1 MVPSPLSEY
10 VASRRMGEATVTVI
24 RDGTFP
30 WAPRM
35 QAPEAEWRRAMPEA
49 NAAGELMIDMNVV
62 HIRLGDASILVDL
75 GFQEDAAG
83 HMPRLRRTPGVLA
96 GLASTGV
103 DPEDITHVLIT
114 HTHGDHV
121 EAATIRRNGDLV
133 ARFPRA
139 RYLIGRAEWAENPAR
154 ERPDSPLAIHLGTIE
169 RLGLLDLVDGDREI
183 VPGVTMMHTP
193 GDSPGHAIIRVQ
205 SAGEDFYALGDLFH
219 HVCEVEHLDWVPAGR
234 DQAAT
239 LASRRRL
246 LAEAVPSRATL
257 VFAHHDFPAWGR
269 IDASGAGYQWQRV

>member
-1 MVPSPLSEY
+1 MVPPPLSEY
-10 VASRRMGEATVTVI
+10 VGSRRIGEATVTVI

-62 HIRLGDASILVDL
+62 HIRTGDASILVDL

-96 GLASTGV
+96 GLASIGV
-103 DPEDITHVLIT
+103 APEDVTHVLVT
-114 HTHGDHV
+114 HAHGDHF
-121 EAATIRRNGDLV
+121 EAATIRRDGELT

-139 RYLIGRAEWAENPAR
+139 RYLIGRADWADNPAR
-154 ERPDSPLAIHLGTIE
+154 ERPDAPLAIHLGTIE

-183 VPGVTMMHTP
+183 VPGVTMMDTP
-193 GDSPGHAIIRVQ
+193 GESPGHMIVRVQ
-205 SAGEDFYALGDLFH
+205 SAGGSFYALGDLFH

-246 LAEAVPSRATL
+246 LTEAVPSRAIL
-257 VFAHHDFPAWGR
+257 VFSHHDFPAWGR
-269 IDASGAGYQWQRV
+269 IEAAGAGYQWQPV